1 LTAMTTA
8 IDSDYIETEL
18 SKAKAQL
25 HRLRKLEQE
34 QRERQNQRAGQ
45 SLEHSYAAQT
55 HDGVAAVTLFHR
67 AIRAQDEINFLEMQR
82 DVVTLVRELAENRRE
97 DDANKAVGTATGS
110 VLELLTNA
118 TETCTSLGL
127 LLLRHPPLNELIVA
141 NDSNES
147 KNDNANDGNG
157 KSKQFHRAL
166 TNWYNTL
173 HDSSLHIAVSSFSR
187 QLRKCAPEFPS
198 NERSS
203 SIILHSFQD
212 PSSELGR
219 VTRCLVELQIVKD
232 ALDLQCRL
240 QNYLSR
246 HSQMESVTQ
255 PTPEFYRPLSWR
267 WLVIDELCR
276 PLAERLRFHFLE
288 EQTGLVTVANSTTQN
303 EERMGT
309 GVASPKQK
317 PSNMDR
323 FPEWLFR
330 YLKEVVDNHK
340 THSIVMVQGLQPLVD
355 SVMESLILESSLVD
369 NDFELEDDVKYLG
382 TEDGDNSAVKHNFL
396 KAAEILQ
403 HLKQNVYS
411 HSHIYFLRE
420 VSRMA
425 RHALRA
431 KSFFHHPD
439 VVGMECSDCTIVLRG
454 IEQLFLFDS
463 FVEETI
469 HKFVVE
475 SEQTV
480 EDTIDPLISPPKLTD
495 SFLSTNEDLMEW
507 WMTQERL
514 GAIHL
519 LEKCAS
525 STLSSSQS
533 QKGPSQKSLEIG
545 HSSNEN
551 ETLKSQPL
559 FPAISELFAA
569 LIHSGRKKSTSFSDN
584 RSQHLYIAN
593 VIAPL
598 CSIFVDLIHTE
609 ASYLRK
615 KLLSRP
621 ALSSTSSSILRSPNL
636 VSDMDLKANIS
647 QWISV
652 ISGAN
657 VAAQAVRRS
666 QSTGGTRGNAVYFSQ
681 PASSSPIDVLERLA
695 QSIEKLRDAIC
706 EDFIISAFVET
717 IVMERA
723 KFASYMMR
731 CPFLLSQA
739 ESMERRG
746 QREKDDGHGN
756 GRNNW
761 TLSPDLNDSF
771 HVVSIIVKTLKSNMM
786 KLNDM
791 FGSDNS
797 GTLDG
802 SNVRSGGGMEPNT
815 EQSMM
820 TMLFFGNRSVF
831 GTLSSAISAKF
842 LEIAVDPQGM
852 APEIRRGGAQQFN
865 HDVLT
870 FAELFDSHSFPS
882 RISTNINPMERACA
896 ASRLMS
902 AEPAHIQ
909 SLRKAL
915 NDLATPS
922 SGIITLLERRNDV
935 EEHDFMPRLNLDDFY
950 ADERL
955 VEEAQSM
962 LSAKGYGVL
971 ELEEV
976 ISIINRVR

>member
-1 LTAMTTA
+1 MTTV

-18 SKAKAQL
+18 SKAESQL

-34 QRERQNQRAGQ
+34 KRERQHQRADD
-45 SLEHSYAAQT
+45 SLEHSNAAQT
-55 HDGVAAVTLFHR
+55 HDGVAAVTLFRR
-67 AIRAQDEINFLEMQR
+67 AIRAQDEINFLEIQR
-82 DVVTLVRELAENRRE
+82 DVVTLVRELADKRRE
-97 DDANKAVGTATGS
+97 DDANKADGTATGN
-110 VLELLTNA
+110 VLELLTKA

-127 LLLRHPPLNELIVA
+127 LLLRHPPLNELIIA
-141 NDSNES
+141 NDSNEAN
-147 KNDNANDGNG
+147 NDYANANDGNG
-157 KSKQFHRAL
+157 KSNQFHRAL

-173 HDSSLHIAVSSFSR
+173 HDASLDIAVSSFSR
-187 QLRKCAPEFPS
+187 QLHKSAPEFPA

-203 SIILHSFQD
+203 NIILDSFQD
-212 PSSELGR
+212 KSSELGR

-246 HSQMESVTQ
+246 HSHMGSETQ
-255 PTPEFYRPLSWR
+255 HTSEFCLPLSWR
-267 WLVIDELCR
+267 WLVVDELCR

-288 EQTGLVTVANSTTQN
+288 EQTGLVSFANSTTQN

-309 GVASPKQK
+309 GVASPKKK

-340 THSIVMVQGLQPLVD
+340 THSLAIVQGLQPLVD
-355 SVMESLILESSLVD
+355 SVTESLILESSIID
-369 NDFELEDDVKYLG
+369 HDFELEDDDKYFG
-382 TEDGDNSAVKHNFL
+382 AEDGENP
-396 KAAEILQ
+396 AAKQYILQATEILQ
-403 HLKQNVYS
+403 HLKQNVYT

-439 VVGMECSDCTIVLRG
+439 VVGIECSDRTIVLRG

-469 HKFVVE
+469 QKFVE

-480 EDTIDPLISPPKLTD
+480 GGSIDPLISPPKLTD
-495 SFLSTNEDLMEW
+495 AFLSTNEDLMEW

-519 LEKCAS
+519 LEECAS
-525 STLSSSQS
+525 STLSSFKSR
-533 QKGPSQKSLEIG
+533 KDTPQKSLEIG
-545 HSSNEN
+545 HSSNEKG
-551 ETLKSQPL
+551 TLKSQPL
-559 FPAISELFAA
+559 FLEISELFAG
-569 LIHSGRKKSTSFSDN
+569 LIHSGRRKSSAFSDD
-584 RSQHLYIAN
+584 RSQQLYIAN

-609 ASYLRK
+609 ASFLRK

-621 ALSSTSSSILRSPNL
+621 PSSTSSNILRSPNL
-636 VSDMDLKANIS
+636 LSDTDLKANIT
-647 QWISV
+647 QLIS
-652 ISGAN
+652 IITGAN

-666 QSTGGTRGNAVYFSQ
+666 QSVGGMRGNAVYFSQ
-681 PASSSPIDVLERLA
+681 PGSASSIDVLERLA
-695 QSIEKLRDAIC
+695 QSIEKLRDAIL
-706 EDFIISAFVET
+706 EDFMISAFVET
-717 IVMERA
+717 IIMERA

-731 CPFLLSQA
+731 CPFLLSQD
-739 ESMERRG
+739 ECMERRG
-746 QREKDDGHGN
+746 QREKHDGHGN

-771 HVVSIIVKTLKSNMM
+771 HVISIIVQTLKSNMK
-786 KLNDM
+786 KLDDM
-791 FGSDNS
+791 FDSEHS
-797 GTLDG
+797 ETLDG
-802 SNVRSGGGMEPNT
+802 SSVRSRDGMQPNT

-820 TMLFFGNRSVF
+820 TMLSFGNRSVF
-831 GTLSSAISAKF
+831 STLLSAISGKF
-842 LEIAVDPQGM
+842 MEIAVDPQGM
-852 APEIRRGGAQQFN
+852 APEIRRGGALQFN
-865 HDVLT
+865 HDILT
-870 FAELFDSHSFPS
+870 FAELFDSQDFPS
-882 RISTNINPMERACA
+882 IFSTNINPMERACA

-902 AEPAHIQ
+902 AEPAQIQ
-909 SLRKAL
+909 SLRQAL

-922 SGIITLLERRNDV
+922 SGIITLFERRNDV
-935 EEHDFMPRLNLDDFY
+935 EEHDTILRLNLDDFY

-955 VEEAQSM
+955 VEEAHSM
-962 LSAKGYGVL
+962 LSAKGYGIL
-971 ELEEV
+971 ELEEA
-976 ISIINRVR
+976 ISILNRVR